1 MQCMQCKICNRKCF
15 WSDNS
20 FHIIDKLQSFHK
32 RVNELSNDYLFLSC
46 SKFLFLN
53 ISEILRSA
61 LCLLCL
67 VLYLN
72 YFREHIL
79 PPLHFLIISYTSAQ
93 KTWLKCFRFYF
104 SWKINEPKLVK
115 SYANDSSESLNP
127 RIIHSCLTL
136 CKPMDSSR
144 PGFPVHHQLPAFTQT
159 HVIELVMPSN
169 HLILCRPLLLPPS
182 IFPSIRV
189 FSNESQL
196 HIRWLKFWGF
206 SFNISLSSEYSGL
219 ISFRMD
225 WLGSPCCPGDSQESS
240 PTTQFKSI
248 NSLVLSFLYR
258 PTLTSIHDYW
268 KNHSFE

>member
-1 MQCMQCKICNRKCF
+1 
-15 WSDNS
+15 
-20 FHIIDKLQSFHK
+20 
-32 RVNELSNDYLFLSC
+32 
-46 SKFLFLN
+46 
-53 ISEILRSA
+53 
-61 LCLLCL
+61 
-67 VLYLN
+67 
-72 YFREHIL
+72 
-79 PPLHFLIISYTSAQ
+79 
-93 KTWLKCFRFYF
+93 
-104 SWKINEPKLVK
+104 
-115 SYANDSSESLNP
+115 
-127 RIIHSCLTL
+127 
-136 CKPMDSSR
+136 MDSSR
-144 PGFPVHHQLPAFTQT
+144 PGFPVHHQLPEFTQT
-159 HVIELVMPSN
+159 HVIELVMPFN

-189 FSNESQL
+189 FSNGSHL